1 MTKVLVTGA
10 AGQLGRELCRQLK
23 QAGYEVIA
31 LTKAMMNIADQ
42 RSVRHSFSHYKPDI
56 VVNTAAYTS
65 VDQCETELEK
75 AYLINGIGAYY
86 TALEAEHIGAKVL
99 HISTDYV
106 FSGRGTEPYKEDD
119 PPEPGTIYGKSKK
132 LGEELIRLTGKN
144 HTIVRTSW
152 VYGSGGHNFVNTM
165 LKLADTHDQIRVVSD
180 QFGSPT
186 YTKDLAET
194 VIQLFDSPPGT
205 YHAANA
211 GVCSW
216 YEFAK
221 AIMEESNRT
230 AAVLPVSTEEYGN
243 LTPRPAYSVLSLESI
258 EKLGLGMRHWRE
270 ALRDYLQGEGLASD

>member
-10 AGQLGRELCRQLK
+10 AGQLGRELCRRLK
-23 QAGYEVIA
+23 RAGYEVIA
-31 LTKAMMNIADQ
+31 LTKAMMNISDQ

-65 VDQCETELEK
+65 VDQCETELDK
-75 AYLINGIGAYY
+75 AYSINGIGAYY
-86 TALEAEHIGAKVL
+86 TVLEAEQIGARVI

-165 LKLADTHDQIRVVSD
+165 LKLADTRDQVRVVSD
-180 QFGSPT
+180 QIGSPT

-221 AIMEESNRT
+221 AIMEESGRT
-230 AAVLPVSTEEYGN
+230 TAVLPVSTEEYGN

-258 EKLGLGMRHWRE
+258 EKLGLSMRHWRD
-270 ALRDYLQGEGLASD
+270 ALRDYLQGEGQCK

>member
-23 QAGYEVIA
+23 QSGYEVIA
-31 LTKAMMNIADQ
+31 LTKAMMNISDQ

-65 VDQCETELEK
+65 VDQCETELDK

-86 TALEAEHIGAKVL
+86 TALEAEHIGARVF
-99 HISTDYV
+99 HVSTDYV

-165 LKLADTHDQIRVVSD
+165 LKLADTHDQVRVVSD
-180 QFGSPT
+180 QVGSPT

-221 AIMEESNRT
+221 AIMEESGRT
-230 AAVLPVSTEEYGN
+230 TAVLPVSTEEYGN

-258 EKLGLGMRHWRE
+258 EKLGISMRHWRD
-270 ALRDYLQGEGLASD
+270 ALRDYLQEEGQCK

>member
-31 LTKAMMNIADQ
+31 LTKAMMNISDQ

-65 VDQCETELEK
+65 VDQCETELDK

-86 TALEAEHIGAKVL
+86 TVLEAEQIGARVI

-165 LKLADTHDQIRVVSD
+165 LKLADTRDQVRVVSD
-180 QFGSPT
+180 QIGSPT

-211 GVCSW
+211 GICSW

-221 AIMEESNRT
+221 AIMEESGRKT
-230 AAVLPVSTEEYGN
+230 AVLPVSTEEYGN

-258 EKLGLGMRHWRE
+258 EKLGLGMRHWRD
-270 ALRDYLQGEGLASD
+270 ALRDYLQGEGQCK

>member
-31 LTKAMMNIADQ
+31 LTKAMMNISDQ

-65 VDQCETELEK
+65 VDQCETELDK

-86 TALEAEHIGAKVL
+86 TALEAEQIGARVI

-106 FSGRGTEPYKEDD
+106 FSGRGAEPYKEDD

-165 LKLADTHDQIRVVSD
+165 LKLTDTRDQVRVVSD
-180 QFGSPT
+180 QIGSPT

-211 GVCSW
+211 GICSW

-221 AIMEESNRT
+221 AIMEESGRKT
-230 AAVLPVSTEEYGN
+230 AVLPVSTEEYGN

-258 EKLGLGMRHWRE
+258 EKLGLDMRHWRD
-270 ALRDYLQGEGLASD
+270 ALRDYLQGEGQCK